1 MAEIR
6 RGEQYAIPFTL
17 HLKGVLV
24 TPETVTDVRI
34 QVDDE
39 LREYSKGELLYDS
52 EQSAWLFPLT
62 EDKSRGFAN
71 NFFEYQVAVKNG
83 DEIFMSNTVHV
94 NVSRSIIETGWTE

>member
-17 HLKGVLV
+17 HLKGNLV
-24 TPETVTDVRI
+24 TPENVTDVRI

-39 LREYSKGELLYDS
+39 LREYSKSELVYDS

-62 EDKSRGFAN
+62 EEKSRAFVN
-71 NFFEYQVAVKNG
+71 NYFEYQVAVKKDG
-83 DEIFMSNTVHV
+83 EIFMSNTVTV
-94 NVSRSIIETGWTE
+94 NVARSIIETGWTE